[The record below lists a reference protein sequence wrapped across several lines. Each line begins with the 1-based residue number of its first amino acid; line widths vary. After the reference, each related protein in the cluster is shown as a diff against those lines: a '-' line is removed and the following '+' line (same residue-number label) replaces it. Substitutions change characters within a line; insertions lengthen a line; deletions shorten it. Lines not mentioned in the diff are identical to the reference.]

1 MMRIFRHPA
10 TNAICISILTAFYSL
25 IFIFT
30 AGHAEFRR
38 MLYYAAE
45 STHSPFWGNWSAFLA
60 AGHHRYIAWAMI
72 TVTLLIVILPI
83 TRRRLYDEY
92 HTAILTQCLSVA
104 IVLTMIAIAL
114 FYLAILSDANGIVE
128 KFTFF
133 AALHWVTMVLAD
145 LVYILL
151 CRWR

>member
-10 TNAICISILTAFYSL
+10 TNAICISILTTFYSL
-25 IFIFT
+25 IFLFT
-30 AGHAEFRR
+30 AGHTEFRR
-38 MLYYAAE
+38 MLYYVTE
-45 STHSPFWGNWSAFLA
+45 GTHAPFWGNWSAFLA
-60 AGHHRYIAWAMI
+60 AGHHRYIAWAM
-72 TVTLLIVILPI
+72 VLFTLLIVILLI

-114 FYLAILSDANGIVE
+114 FYLAILNDANGIVE

-133 AALHWVTMVLAD
+133 VALHWVTVVLAD
-145 LVYILL
+145 LVYVLL